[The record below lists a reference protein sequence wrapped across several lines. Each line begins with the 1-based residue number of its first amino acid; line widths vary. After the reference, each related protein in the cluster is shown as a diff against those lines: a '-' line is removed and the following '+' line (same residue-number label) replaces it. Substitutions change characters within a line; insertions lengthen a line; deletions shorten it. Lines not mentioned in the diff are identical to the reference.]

1 MKAKLLR
8 PYTIDMTRTV
18 CAGAEVE
25 IVNGYCTS
33 NGYVYCCIM
42 SDGTQREINSNDLQI
57 IDYTPYIDWEQR
69 RYEIAKDVLTAFM
82 SNPCPEVVSG
92 SEQMQAKDAVSYADA
107 LIEKLK
113 KKK

>member
-8 PYTIDMTRTV
+8 PYTIDMTHTV

-57 IDYTPYIDWEQR
+57 IDYTPYIDWQKVRIKAAIAAMQGFCSNSSIEMTINDMAKLSVEQ
-69 RYEIAKDVLTAFM
+69 
-82 SNPCPEVVSG
+82 
-92 SEQMQAKDAVSYADA
+92 ADD
-107 LIEKLK
+107 LIEELK